1 MLVARALTRWGPV
14 VTREVIERM
23 ILGNHVRVTADLLG
37 DGRARVI
44 EYRRTRPGRE
54 RGELVKGWRG
64 RVLPLAQL
72 GLSEPLKCQPAVI
85 GWRNGST
92 P

>member
-1 MLVARALTRWGPV
+1 M
-14 VTREVIERM
+14 TREVIERM
-23 ILGNHVRVTADLLG
+23 ILGNRVRVTVEMLE

-44 EYRRTRPGRE
+44 EYHRTRPGRE
-54 RGELVKGWRG
+54 RGEIVRGWRG